1 MTAAAEIKTI
11 GHRGA
16 AFLEPEN
23 TLRGFRKA
31 IELGIDYVEFDI
43 HRCKSGELV
52 VVHDETVERTTNG
65 KGFVADLTL
74 QQLKKLDAG
83 KGEQIPT
90 LQEVIDV
97 CKGKIKM
104 YIELKAKGLEEDT
117 VAAVIEN
124 NITSDVIVKSFFHEY
139 SKNVKEIAAAKKLP
153 LKTGILIVGNPVNIV
168 EVANAAKA
176 DFVSANHYF
185 VNERMVKLLKNAGI
199 SVTVWNCDNEHNIN
213 RMVKLGVD
221 MIASDRPDLLM
232 KVLGR
237 A

>member
-1 MTAAAEIKTI
+1 MIYTI

-16 AFLEPEN
+16 AALEPEN
-23 TLRGFRKA
+23 TLCGFRKA
-31 IELGIDYVEFDI
+31 IELGLDYVEFDV

-52 VVHDETVERTTNG
+52 VIHDETVDRTTNG
-65 KGFVADLTL
+65 KGLVAEMTL

-83 KGEQIPT
+83 KGEKIPT

-104 YIELKAKGLEEDT
+104 YIELKAKGLEEDV
-117 VAAVIEN
+117 VAAIIN
-124 NITSDVIVKSFFHEY
+124 NKIVDDVMVKSFFHEY
-139 SKNVKEIAAAKKLP
+139 SKNVKEIAIAKKLQ

-168 EVANAAKA
+168 EVAKAAKA

-185 VNERMVKLLKNAGI
+185 VDERMAKLLKNAGLG
-199 SVTVWNCDNEHNIN
+199 VTVWNCDNEYDIN

-221 MIASDRPDLLM
+221 MIASNKPDLLI
-232 KVLGR
+232 KVLNR
-237 A
+237 R